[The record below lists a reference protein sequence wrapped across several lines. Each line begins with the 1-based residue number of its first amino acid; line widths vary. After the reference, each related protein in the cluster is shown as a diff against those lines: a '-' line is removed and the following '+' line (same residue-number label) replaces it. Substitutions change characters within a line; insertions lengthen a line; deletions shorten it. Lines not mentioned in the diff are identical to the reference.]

1 MDKDKLDHYMTLFSQ
16 WITSQKHLPQNF
28 SESCREKF
36 LVWAKLDFEKTKK
49 KFQKFCYNTIT
60 HAEFYSDRLLT
71 LEDDI
76 KKSLQFIYV
85 IPMPKLTPNGCRV
98 TIAKIFGG
106 ENFDVLV
113 MIRSVTL
120 YSKLCNLRISHL
132 EITNLTINKNQT
144 IKNVL
149 HS

>member
-1 MDKDKLDHYMTLFSQ
+1 MDKDKLDHMTLFSQ
-16 WITSQKHLPQNF
+16 WIISQKHLPQNF

-120 YSKLCNLRISHL
+120 YMGL
-132 EITNLTINKNQT
+132 EPATPVRQ
-144 IKNVL
+144 
-149 HS
+149 